1 MWKPISVKILAA
13 ALLGSVLAGAGA
25 RAATFDEDTSIGCAI
40 TLKGEIIDGDLDRLR
55 KAASRQNLLSEPDS
69 GEESN
74 ASDRALCLDSPGG
87 NYVAGRLMAGL
98 IHQFGITT
106 RVEAGASCYSACAFM
121 FMAGRSLGGEVDGAS
136 RYMHARANV
145 GFHAPYLKLDETAA
159 ISGGE
164 AMRTMEALNKVIGE
178 FIKFGSYISEFDSRP
193 MFSMSLLAETLS
205 SGPAEMTKIGT
216 IEAAARWGV
225 NLEGIRPTSIITH
238 QAAANACL
246 NFQAWMMDKS
256 SIGENFEYY
265 HSQPET
271 AQRVTLWGDE
281 VTMAKID
288 TGGMEERYCLVGISN
303 KPVTGFAVCSRDG
316 FNGVS
321 FGDCQAGYAH
331 YVPWYYSMP
340 PNTPIADIALP

>member
-1 MWKPISVKILAA
+1 
-13 ALLGSVLAGAGA
+13 
-25 RAATFDEDTSIGCAI
+25 
-40 TLKGEIIDGDLDRLR
+40 
-55 KAASRQNLLSEPDS
+55 
-69 GEESN
+69 
-74 ASDRALCLDSPGG
+74 
-87 NYVAGRLMAGL
+87 
-98 IHQFGITT
+98 
-106 RVEAGASCYSACAFM
+106 
-121 FMAGRSLGGEVDGAS
+121 
-136 RYMHARANV
+136 
-145 GFHAPYLKLDETAA
+145 
-159 ISGGE
+159 
-164 AMRTMEALNKVIGE
+164 
-178 FIKFGSYISEFDSRP
+178 
-193 MFSMSLLAETLS
+193 
-205 SGPAEMTKIGT
+205 
-216 IEAAARWGV
+216 
-225 NLEGIRPTSIITH
+225 
-238 QAAANACL
+238 
-246 NFQAWMMDKS
+246 MDKS